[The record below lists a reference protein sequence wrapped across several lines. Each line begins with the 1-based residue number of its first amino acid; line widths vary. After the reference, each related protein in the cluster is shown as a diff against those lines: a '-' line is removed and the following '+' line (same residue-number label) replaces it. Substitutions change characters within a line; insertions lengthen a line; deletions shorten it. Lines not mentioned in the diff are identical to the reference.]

1 MHLSVKATNQSG
13 WKGLVASASR
23 GADGLRR
30 ILFSQH
36 TVRAYWITN
45 LAAFCVLT
53 FCIWRDG
60 RFFETAVKF
69 ATNVQSLLAFDGAVI
84 TREPIIAQ
92 RFWLLN
98 ALAGVAILSGVGIFT
113 GLFLG
118 PPANRRVRSWFAVTL
133 LAVMWL
139 TLWTTWPD
147 LLWRGQAF
155 RLRGE
160 LADFQKVASSLEQ
173 DWPTSDGE
181 RAELGPFLAYPT
193 NKPQVLMLLSN
204 ANVPGT
210 NTSFSLVERSDLGAL
225 RFELAGDE
233 LGAWL
238 EWHPAHD
245 VPIGFVGGLL
255 ERHELVRFAAL
266 GNDWFLVRY
275 KQAATNL
282 AITPMQSR

>member
-1 MHLSVKATNQSG
+1 
-13 WKGLVASASR
+13 
-23 GADGLRR
+23 LRR
-30 ILFSQH
+30 FLFSQH
-36 TVRAYWITN
+36 TVRAYWIAN
-45 LAAFCVLT
+45 LAALCVLT
-53 FCIWRDG
+53 AWIWRDG
-60 RFFETAVKF
+60 RFAETAVKF
-69 ATNVQSLLAFDGAVI
+69 TANVQSLLAFNGTVI

-98 ALAGVAILSGVGIFT
+98 ALAVVATLSAVGIFT

-118 PPANRRVRSWFAVTL
+118 PPAHRRVRSWFAVTL

-139 TLWTTWPD
+139 TLWTTWPN

-160 LADFQKVASSLEQ
+160 LADFQKVASSL
-173 DWPTSDGE
+173 DKGWPTNDGE
-181 RAELGPFLAYPT
+181 RAELGPFLAYPMS
-193 NKPQVLMLLSN
+193 KPQVLMLLSN
-204 ANVPGT
+204 AYVPGT
-210 NTSFSLVERSDLGAL
+210 NMSFSLIERSDQGAL

-245 VPIGFVGGLL
+245 MPIGFVGGLS
-255 ERHELVRFAAL
+255 ERHELDRFTPL

-275 KQAATNL
+275 K
-282 AITPMQSR
+282 